1 MDKSSFSIKEANFI
15 DSNSI
20 LFIRVKVNDLSKA
33 VEYILKVF
41 KDESW
46 LKNIE
51 EDYLRESIEACT
63 SDTVKELEKNLH
75 HTNGDDVSKEV
86 GEYVV
91 SFIWTF
97 FVCTIKLNLQLEKLI
112 SIYQHSSIILFMF
125 WQEPGQAAS
134 HGFI

>member
-1 MDKSSFSIKEANFI
+1 MKSVKRKLFLWKNKQVYNMDKSSFSIKEANFI

-86 GEYVV
+86 VNMSFRNSQEKV
-91 SFIWTF
+91 SRIQMQNTRTF
-97 FVCTIKLNLQLEKLI
+97 HWQNF
-112 SIYQHSSIILFMF
+112 SSRK
-125 WQEPGQAAS
+125 
-134 HGFI
+134 

>member
-1 MDKSSFSIKEANFI
+1 MDKSSFTIKEANFI

-63 SDTVKELEKNLH
+63 SDTVKEYLLCEPLFRVWHFFWRKNR
-75 HTNGDDVSKEV
+75 
-86 GEYVV
+86 
-91 SFIWTF
+91 
-97 FVCTIKLNLQLEKLI
+97 
-112 SIYQHSSIILFMF
+112 
-125 WQEPGQAAS
+125 
-134 HGFI
+134 